1 MHLIVAG
8 FGFVGNAIYETF
20 KNDFLLSIIDPKIND
35 CKIPDFKNVDG
46 VICCVST
53 PQDAD
58 GSCYVGNVLDVIH
71 DTPENIPILIKS
83 TISIQGYNIIK
94 EQFPNHIITFS
105 PEFLRADSAIDDMK
119 RTSYIILSS
128 GSGADFWEDVFR
140 TRFKNLMVLEYPIED
155 CIAIKYFENSF
166 LATKL
171 SFYNEMYD
179 FCNAYGLNYEI
190 VRNGLGYDTRIGM
203 SHTLVDPSAGFRGWG
218 GHCFPKDTSALL
230 KMAQIKSVG
239 LNTLQAAV
247 NYNNEIR
254 NKQRP

>member
-1 MHLIVAG
+1 MKLVIAG

-20 KNDFLLSIIDPKIND
+20 KNTFSLEIVDPKINGQKVKD
-35 CKIPDFKNVDG
+35 IPDISG

-53 PQDAD
+53 PQSED
-58 GSCYVGNVLDVIH
+58 GSCNVDNVLDVIGN
-71 DTPENIPILIKS
+71 TPEHIPVLIKS

-94 EQFPNHIITFS
+94 EQFPFHNINFS
-105 PEFLRADSAIDDMK
+105 PEFLRANTAVEDMK
-119 RTSYIILSS
+119 RMSYTILSS
-128 GSGADFWEDVFR
+128 GGCADFWEVVFR
-140 TRFKNLMVLEYPIED
+140 KHYKNLMVLNYPIED

-179 FCNAYGLNYEI
+179 FCNAYNLNYEN
-190 VRNGLGYDTRIGM
+190 VRTGLGYDTRIGM
-203 SHTLVDPSAGFRGWG
+203 SHTTVDPDAGFRGWG

-230 KMAQIKSVG
+230 NMAKIKSVG

-247 NYNNEIR
+247 TYNNEIR
-254 NKQRP
+254 NKQTP